1 MKKRDYESYESIA
14 YYSGLNGLE
23 LKHIEYGIN
32 DYLILQSGSWTSK
45 KKMHR
50 VRVMYSD
57 NGDYVR
63 LYGYKIPLN
72 EFIRMVAL

>member
-1 MKKRDYESYESIA
+1 MKKSDYKNYDSIA

-23 LKHIEYGIN
+23 LKHIEYGID
-32 DYLILQSGSWTSK
+32 DYLILQSGSWTGE

-50 VRVMYSD
+50 VRVMYSV

-72 EFIRMVAL
+72 EFIRM

>member
-1 MKKRDYESYESIA
+1 MNKNEYKNFDSIA

-32 DYLILQSGSWTSK
+32 DYMIVQSGSWNGEC
-45 KKMHR
+45 KMHKCK
-50 VRVMYSD
+50 VYYGVKSD
-57 NGDYVR
+57 YIK

-72 EFIRMVAL
+72 EFIRM